1 MSSWTW
7 KVSCGIANTI
17 ISIIFG
23 WWIIAESPFDCIP
36 VIWTRLFAFFNSS
49 PISPMTMYWVKKKQR
64 NEHVVIH
71 FPDFLHDQSF
81 YCIFS
86 KFQMIVYRKT
96 NVHKILVN
104 NRGNKDLANKSFL
117 VTWTWLRITSFDG
130 IITYTNTR
138 YTTIQRRWRIT
149 FTVSR
154 SFAETTS
161 ARTFGKLCPST
172 PITIDWNQTSIY
184 DNIDPLA
191 RIYISHFNSTWNSVW
206 HFAMSKK
213 LQ

>member
-1 MSSWTW
+1 MESILWNCQHNNLHYIW
-7 KVSCGIANTI
+7 VVDYRRIAFWLHTGHLNTVV
-17 ISIIFG
+17 
-23 WWIIAESPFDCIP
+23 CILQFVP
-36 VIWTRLFAFFNSS
+36 NLPNDHVLGE
-49 PISPMTMYWVKKKQR
+49 KKKQR

-117 VTWTWLRITSFDG
+117 VTWTWLRITSFNG

-184 DNIDPLA
+184 DNIDPLV
-191 RIYISHFNSTWNSVW
+191 RIYQPF
-206 HFAMSKK
+206 
-213 LQ
+213 